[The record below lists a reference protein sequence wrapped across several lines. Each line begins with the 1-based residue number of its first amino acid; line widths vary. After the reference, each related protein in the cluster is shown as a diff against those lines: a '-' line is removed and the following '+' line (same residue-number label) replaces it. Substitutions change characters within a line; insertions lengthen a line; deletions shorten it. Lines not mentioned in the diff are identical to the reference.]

1 MKLHIALLS
10 LLLAALLVGDAD
22 ARGRRRGG
30 GARYV
35 SNGTFGLGLELGG
48 PTGLNGK
55 YFLSDDGALDFG
67 VGADG
72 YAYRYHGRSGL
83 NVYLDY
89 LWHPVALASNETF
102 QLPLYV
108 GLGGRIWA
116 FDEDRYRNDVLAF
129 GVRVPVG
136 IAFDFNNVPLDI
148 FIQLTPT
155 LDFYRGYT
163 DNAGFWFDF
172 SAGIRYWFK

>member
-1 MKLHIALLS
+1 MKLRTALLP
-10 LLLAALLVGDAD
+10 LLLVALFIGDAD

-30 GARYV
+30 GKRYV

-67 VGADG
+67 IGADG
-72 YAYRYHGRSGL
+72 YAYRYRGREGL
-83 NVYLDY
+83 NIYLDY

-102 QLPLYV
+102 QLPLYI
-108 GLGGRIWA
+108 GLGGRIWS
-116 FDEDRYRNDVLAF
+116 FDEDRYRDGFAF
-129 GVRVPVG
+129 GIRVPIG

-148 FIQLTPT
+148 FIQVTPT
-155 LDFYRGYT
+155 LDFYRDYY

-172 SAGIRYWFK
+172 SVGIRYWFK